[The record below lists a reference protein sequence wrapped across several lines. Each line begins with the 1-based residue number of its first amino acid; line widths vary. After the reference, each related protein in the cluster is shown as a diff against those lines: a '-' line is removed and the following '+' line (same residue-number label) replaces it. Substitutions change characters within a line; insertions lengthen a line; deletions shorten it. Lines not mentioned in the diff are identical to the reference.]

1 MCCDR
6 KKRRGRRCGLW
17 VLSPSPV
24 VFLDPVPP
32 GGGDCPRQPGQQC
45 DSHCSLGQCFCRAC
59 EWVPWACGSQDL
71 DAGVTNLFH
80 VIASQKSIGKMLF
93 SLLGGRIEWMWKMGR
108 AWAWSQAKVSIQALP
123 LPHSVTVGNSLYL
136 PERKCPWSVCNTGII
151 MLHSVVRKSQLENI
165 QNSSHIVNTQ

>member
-24 VFLDPVPP
+24 VVLDPVPP

-45 DSHCSLGQCFCRAC
+45 DGHCSLGQCFCRAC

-80 VIASQKSIGKMLF
+80 VLLPQNAVFLAGRQNRVNVENGKSMGLKSGRGFDSSSTISSLCDRGKF
-93 SLLGGRIEWMWKMGR
+93 T
-108 AWAWSQAKVSIQALP
+108 LP
-123 LPHSVTVGNSLYL
+123 P
-136 PERKCPWSVCNTGII
+136 
-151 MLHSVVRKSQLENI
+151 
-165 QNSSHIVNTQ
+165 